1 MILKDYLK
9 MIFLVV
15 LPFLTMMYIAA
26 VPISYISN
34 GTVKL
39 IISVV
44 VAIIVCLITYAWL
57 NYLT

>member
-9 MIFLVV
+9 IVFLVV
-15 LPFLTMMYIAA
+15 LPFLTMLYIAA
-26 VPISYISN
+26 IPISYISN

-44 VAIIVCLITYAWL
+44 AAIIVCLMTYAWL